1 MRGQRTKTI
10 TGEERMKLSVIK
22 MLALGV
28 ALTVT
33 APWIAS
39 AADEGGK
46 GGPGGGRGRG
56 EWLQAALDKLNL
68 SDDQKAKIKDIM
80 DKAAADRQ
88 EFMKEHADELKAAK
102 DSGDRDKM
110 RSVFAPMREKMKA
123 TMEQIKA
130 LLTDEQK
137 QKLAES
143 MPAHG
148 DQGKKQQ

>member
-1 MRGQRTKTI
+1 
-10 TGEERMKLSVIK
+10 MKLSVIK
-22 MLALGV
+22 MLALGF

-46 GGPGGGRGRG
+46 GGGRGRG
-56 EWLQAALDKLNL
+56 GERLQAALEKLNL
-68 SDDQKAKIKDIM
+68 NDDQKAKIKDIM

-88 EFMKEHADELKAAK
+88 AFVKEHADELKAAK
-102 DSGDRDKM
+102 ESGDQDKM
-110 RSVFAPMREKMKA
+110 RSIFAPMMEKRKA

-130 LLTDEQK
+130 ILTDEQK
-137 QKLAES
+137 QKLMEA

-148 DQGKKQQ
+148 DHGKKKE

>member
-1 MRGQRTKTI
+1 
-10 TGEERMKLSVIK
+10 MKLSVIK
-22 MLALGV
+22 MLALGF

-46 GGPGGGRGRG
+46 GGGHGRG

-68 SDDQKAKIKDIM
+68 NDDQKAKIKDIM

-88 EFMKEHADELKAAK
+88 AFAKEHADELKAAK
-102 DSGDRDKM
+102 ESGDRDKM

-130 LLTDEQK
+130 VNAKAADVYRYMNFDQI
-137 QKLAES
+137 AEFRE
-143 MPAHG
+143 AAETVTV
-148 DQGKKQQ
+148 

>member
-1 MRGQRTKTI
+1 
-10 TGEERMKLSVIK
+10 MKFSVIK
-22 MLALGV
+22 MLALGF

-46 GGPGGGRGRG
+46 GGGHGRG

-88 EFMKEHADELKAAK
+88 EFMKEHADELKAAA
-102 DSGDRDKM
+102 GDRDKM

-148 DQGKKQQ
+148 EHGKKKE